1 MPAVSKAQ
9 QRLFGLVKAVKA
21 GDVKASAVSPE
32 VKKIAKDMSKKEI
45 DKFAA
50 TKHKDL
56 PEKKKKTEESLRSL
70 IRNIVSETLR
80 EDTNEFDFEDFDD
93 TDLSGSSIEIA
104 IEDLLGEFQNSIDT
118 VLRHNSA
125 LKSKARIAIKKMIMD
140 KIKNWR

>member
-1 MPAVSKAQ
+1 MPASSKAQ
-9 QRLFGLVKAVKA
+9 QRLFGLVKAVKS
-21 GDVKASAVSPE
+21 GKVKPSSVSKDVKD
-32 VKKIAKDMSKKEI
+32 IAKSMSTKEI

-56 PEKKKKTEESLRSL
+56 PEKKKKTEESVRTL

-80 EDTNEFDFEDFDD
+80 EETNEFDFEDFDD

-104 IEDLLGEFQNSIDT
+104 IDDLLGEFQNSIDM
-118 VLRHNSA
+118 VLKYNSS

-140 KIKNWR
+140 KLKNWR